1 MTWVCYLRI
10 IEYYIKMNDKFEWID
25 TLQWTNVIRDRT
37 EVQQLHEGR
46 KYLKS
51 SNLWQNRIDF
61 HKISYKV
68 TMYFILYNMCSIYQ
82 YTTYYTNILSLYIM

>member
-1 MTWVCYLRI
+1 MTWVCCLRI

-51 SNLWQNRIDF
+51 SNL
-61 HKISYKV
+61 
-68 TMYFILYNMCSIYQ
+68 
-82 YTTYYTNILSLYIM
+82 